1 MYVILTIINF
11 FVLYYH
17 SIIKLKDK
25 KINKKR
31 LDNKVKFKDYEA
43 YIKDIYLILDHF
55 KVVDKNEKKSQEV
68 KFIWRKVE
76 YMTSNYAGLWYTDLE
91 PGMILKKGALIG
103 SVKDFF
109 GNVLEEYRATEDC
122 KVMYIHIGL
131 RIKKGGDIGAF
142 GDIRHVEI
150 I

>member
-1 MYVILTIINF
+1 M
-11 FVLYYH
+11 
-17 SIIKLKDK
+17 K
-25 KINKKR
+25 KN
-31 LDNKVKFKDYEA
+31 
-43 YIKDIYLILDHF
+43 
-55 KVVDKNEKKSQEV
+55 SQEV